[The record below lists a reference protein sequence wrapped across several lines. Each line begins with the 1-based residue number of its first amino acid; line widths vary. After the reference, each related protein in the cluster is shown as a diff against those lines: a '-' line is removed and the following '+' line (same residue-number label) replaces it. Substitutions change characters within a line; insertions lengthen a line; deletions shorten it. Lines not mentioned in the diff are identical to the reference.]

1 MIWLVNK
8 TALLAGSFHGINL
21 EDFKYNTKK
30 ANPSDSPKHLN
41 YKIIIKK
48 KKQDRE
54 IDPKIRCKFHIKLF
68 LQKPNDL
75 SITKLPIITLI
86 GEYDWIEKIN

>member
-1 MIWLVNK
+1 MFDLTSE

-48 KKQDRE
+48 KKNRTEKSTLRSDAN
-54 IDPKIRCKFHIKLF
+54 FT
-68 LQKPNDL
+68 L
-75 SITKLPIITLI
+75 SCSSKNQMT
-86 GEYDWIEKIN
+86 

>member
-1 MIWLVNK
+1 MNI

-41 YKIIIKK
+41 YKIIIIKK

-75 SITKLPIITLI
+75 SITKLPKITLI
-86 GEYDWIEKIN
+86 GEYD

>member
-1 MIWLVNK
+1 MNK

-30 ANPSDSPKHLN
+30 ANPSDSPQHLN

-48 KKQDRE
+48 KDRE

-86 GEYDWIEKIN
+86 GEYD